1 MDFMPGQA
9 KGRLIV
15 TLLAP
20 NGASGR
26 VKFIP
31 LLTSWNA
38 LLAANHL
45 NTNAVTCHCGSE
57 YLYLVRHGTIC

>member
-45 NTNAVTCHCGSE
+45 NTNAVTCHCGS
-57 YLYLVRHGTIC
+57 